1 MALTFLKKTA
11 GGVAAANTDEGETM
25 TKPTGASWIKRGA
38 AAKTAYAQE
47 EAKAELR
54 KQDAGKLWDFWMPE
68 DSERQITF
76 LDGKLDEDG
85 MLECG
90 MFHQHNIRIN
100 GSWERFVCTVDQDET
115 QPCPICESGDR
126 PALVGV
132 MTIIDHT
139 EHVVQKGP
147 NKGKVIKNTR
157 KLFIAKN
164 QTIKM
169 LTKLAAKRGGLQGC
183 TFDVA
188 RTGDKEASV
197 GNQFDF
203 VHKFENR
210 AEIMAKYDLKEE
222 DVMAADYEK
231 EIRYRSPQELIELG
245 VGKAHSGVGYE
256 KGAKSALKD
265 EL

>member
-1 MALTFLKKTA
+1 
-11 GGVAAANTDEGETM
+11 M
-25 TKPTGASWIKRGA
+25 TKPAGAELDQAWRRRQDGL
-38 AAKTAYAQE
+38 AQE

-132 MTIIDHT
+132 HDDHRP
-139 EHVVQKGP
+139 HRARRCRRGR
-147 NKGKVIKNTR
+147 TR
-157 KLFIAKN
+157 
-164 QTIKM
+164 
-169 LTKLAAKRGGLQGC
+169 
-183 TFDVA
+183 A
-188 RTGDKEASV
+188 R
-197 GNQFDF
+197 
-203 VHKFENR
+203 
-210 AEIMAKYDLKEE
+210 
-222 DVMAADYEK
+222 
-231 EIRYRSPQELIELG
+231 
-245 VGKAHSGVGYE
+245 
-256 KGAKSALKD
+256 
-265 EL
+265 